1 MASKEEKPQCKF
13 GANCYRKNQQHIQNY
28 RHPKRKNDSE
38 DDQQKESK
46 KVKKEEVS
54 PEKTNKTITDF
65 FGGKKKEKT
74 DNGNTERD
82 ADNEPKAS
90 SSNKS
95 EMETHDTKDVEESV
109 ESKEG
114 SVESKE
120 GSVESKEG
128 SVESTE
134 ECVESDEESL
144 PSPDDV
150 AENIK
155 RKFLVEMP
163 EDFFEFWEFCCHLDK
178 KKPRDALHDVL
189 GYQLVGPFDILA
201 GRHKGVRKNKHGR
214 KPNYLLHWRYYYD
227 PPEFMTV
234 IRGDNKSQFHLGYLR
249 DDPSEM
255 PVMVA
260 ANSAAESCNITP
272 KGDNLFAAIK
282 NCIDDQIKAKNTDGT
297 KKKKLQ
303 NIQDEVIEW
312 AKKKKYSLDLKSKG
326 MKDRDKKVVCKT
338 FHGAGIVVPV
348 DDNDVGYR
356 PVPETP
362 GDLKKM
368 MKKVAESKTE
378 KERDE
383 NMDAIQELI
392 TLVQFANDE
401 CDYGEGL
408 ELGMDLFCYG
418 DKSFRSM
425 MEHLLPLA
433 YQLLGRIEYEQI
445 IKAHLKSRQKG
456 TDLSQLD

>member
-1 MASKEEKPQCKF
+1 MASKEEKPLCKF
-13 GANCYRKNQQHIQNY
+13 GANCYRKNPQHIQNY
-28 RHPKRKNDSE
+28 RHPKRKHDSE
-38 DDQQKESK
+38 DDQQKETK
-46 KVKKEEVS
+46 KVKKTEVS
-54 PEKTNKTITDF
+54 PEKTHKTITDF

-74 DNGNTERD
+74 DNGTAERD
-82 ADNEPKAS
+82 SDKEPKAS
-90 SSNKS
+90 SSNDS
-95 EMETHDTKDVEESV
+95 EETDSHDTKDVAESVESKEESV
-109 ESKEG
+109 ESKE
-114 SVESKE
+114 ES
-120 GSVESKEG
+120 
-128 SVESTE
+128 
-134 ECVESDEESL
+134 VESDEESL

-234 IRGDNKSQFHLGYLR
+234 IKGDNKSQFHLGYLR

-260 ANSAAESCNITP
+260 ANSAAESCNIIP
-272 KGDNLFAAIK
+272 KGDNLFAAVK
-282 NCIDDQIKAKNTDGT
+282 NCIDEQIKAKGTDGT

-303 NIQDEVIEW
+303 DIQDEVIEW

-326 MKDRDKKVVCKT
+326 MKERDKKVVCKT

-348 DDNDVGYR
+348 DDNEVGYR
-356 PVPETP
+356 PVPETT

-368 MKKVAESKTE
+368 MKKVAESKTD

-383 NMDAIQELI
+383 NMDPIQELI

-418 DKSFRSM
+418 DKVFRSM